1 MKNIFNGFISTLDPF
16 EVINHEFEDKST
28 ETKLKGIGKK

>member
-1 MKNIFNGFISTLDPF
+1 MNVFNGFISRLNPF

-28 ETKLKGIGKK
+28 ETKLKGIEKN